1 MATAGHCAAVINLN
15 LRTLQV
21 HLTSDFMRSL
31 KLLLAVVMGLPLV
44 IAVAL
49 VVFIFTLDP
58 NRLKPIAIEAA
69 AKQGFRLE
77 MKGDLSWQFFP
88 NVGLKVD
95 GVALYNAATNDS
107 LATINSAS
115 FLVAMKPLLQRKIDI
130 AGINLQGA
138 NINYWLNKKGQSQW
152 PEMAADTAPEPV
164 PSEPSGDGSVPAFN
178 INDLSLEDM
187 ALSYRDATGQE
198 FVLSGLTVKA
208 ANVNLNGELFDL
220 GVHAVIN
227 IAPNPETTVV
237 LEGKTAVNMAV
248 KTFKL
253 QQAKL
258 SFDFAGGGSMRSTL
272 NADASWAEPLS
283 VVADIDTNIDKLKAL
298 MTAFAIPAP
307 VTANADALK
316 NMALQA
322 HISFKNDQLSVTKT
336 QLTLDQS
343 TFDIT
348 AKVEQMA
355 NPRVD
360 VKVNL
365 DRINLDDY
373 LPPASETK
381 DTSPKAATVATPLPF
396 DMLQKLYA
404 TLSLKAGQV
413 TVNGVAL
420 SNVDVGFKAR
430 SGLLTLQPAALN
442 VAEGK
447 LAVNATLD
455 ARTNN
460 ALLKGDVDVAGLQLA
475 PLLAELKQPDA
486 LAGQLNSHISFQ
498 SQGKTDQALIEGLVA
513 QITADSPLI
522 KLTTINVEKQF
533 CDAVNLVS
541 KGLVGGIASLAQPAA
556 ETTTDTWV
564 AYTELAPLALKAS
577 YAANKIQLESLNADI
592 QKLQASSYGEI
603 DLATGDFKFPIDV
616 RLADFAGGLEGC
628 ATVDE
633 KWRQRAVPLR
643 CKGNLS
649 NIGAKTC
656 LPDGPRITELVKDKL
671 KEQVK
676 GKVDEQA
683 QKVEDKAKEKAK
695 ELLKDKV
702 SEEEIKNLK
711 EGFKNLLKQ

>member
-1 MATAGHCAAVINLN
+1 
-15 LRTLQV
+15 
-21 HLTSDFMRSL
+21 MRSL

-44 IAVAL
+44 IAVGL
-49 VVFIFTLDP
+49 VIFILTLDP
-58 NRLKPIAIEAA
+58 NRLKPIAIDAA
-69 AKQGFRLE
+69 AKQGVRLE
-77 MKGDLSWQFFP
+77 MNGDLSWQFFP
-88 NVGLKVD
+88 NVGLKVKD
-95 GVALYNAATNDS
+95 VGLYNAATNDK
-107 LATINSAS
+107 LATIASAS
-115 FLVAMKPLLQRKIDI
+115 FLVAMKPLLKREIDI
-130 AGINLQGA
+130 GGINLQGA
-138 NINYWLNKKGQSQW
+138 EVNYWLDKKGQSQW
-152 PEMAADTAPEPV
+152 PMLNSDAVTEAQKT
-164 PSEPSGDGSVPAFN
+164 SETPTEVSGDGSVPAFN
-178 INDLSLEDM
+178 ISDLSLEDM

-198 FVLSGLTVKA
+198 FVLSGLTIKA
-208 ANVNLNGELFDL
+208 ANVNLEGELFDVGL
-220 GVHAVIN
+220 HAVIN
-227 IAPNPETTVV
+227 VAPNPETTVV
-237 LEGKTAVNMAV
+237 LEGKTAVNMAA

-253 QQAKL
+253 ENAKL

-283 VVADIDTNIDKLKAL
+283 VAADIDANISQLKAL
-298 MTAFAIPAP
+298 MVAFAIPAP
-307 VTANADALK
+307 VTANSNALK
-316 NMALQA
+316 NIALQA
-322 HISFKNDQLSVTKT
+322 QVTFKNDQLNVSKT
-336 QLTLDQS
+336 QLKLDQS

-355 NPRVD
+355 NPRID

-381 DTSPKAATVATPLPF
+381 DTSPKPATVATPLPF
-396 DMLQKLYA
+396 EMLQKLYA

-413 TVNGVAL
+413 TVSGVAL
-420 SNVDVGFKAR
+420 SNVEVGFKAR
-430 SGLLTLQPAALN
+430 SGLLTLQPVALN

-447 LAVNATLD
+447 VAVSTTLD
-455 ARTNN
+455 VRTNN
-460 ALLKGDVDVAGLQLA
+460 GVLKGDVDVAGLQLA

-486 LAGQLNSHISFQ
+486 LAGKLNSHVSFQ

-522 KLTTINVEKQF
+522 KLTSINVEKQF

-541 KGLVGGIASLAQPAA
+541 NGLMNGIASLTQPAA
-556 ETTTDTWV
+556 ETTTDKWV
-564 AYTELAPLALKAS
+564 AYTELAPLALKAT
-577 YAANKIQLESLNADI
+577 YGANKIQLESLNADI
-592 QKLQASSYGEI
+592 QKLQASSSGEI

-616 RLADFAGGLEGC
+616 RLADFAAGLEGC

-683 QKVEDKAKEKAK
+683 KKVEDKAKEKAK

-702 SEEEIKNLK
+702 SEEEIKGLK
-711 EGFKNLLKQ
+711 EGFKNLLKH